1 MWKLLLD
8 LKPAE
13 IVALLD
19 LSYLEDVLTPDD
31 ALAILVEQYA
41 SRPQRENLLATG
53 YEGYDTSVGW
63 IQYDDQRVA
72 SNAQRALDAGFRAF
86 KLKVGSPDAI
96 ADIRRAQLLR
106 HIVGDDAR
114 VMVDANQQW
123 SVPKAIAICR
133 MLAAI
138 SPYWIEEP
146 THPDDILGHRQ
157 IAAEIAPL
165 SIALGEHVPNR
176 VIFKNY
182 LETGCIRF
190 LQPDACASAVSV
202 SS

>member
-1 MWKLLLD
+1 M
-8 LKPAE
+8 A
-13 IVALLD
+13 A
-19 LSYLEDVLTPDD
+19 
-31 ALAILVEQYA
+31 
-41 SRPQRENLLATG
+41 
-53 YEGYDTSVGW
+53 
-63 IQYDDQRVA
+63 
-72 SNAQRALDAGFRAF
+72 NAQRALDAGFRAF
-86 KLKVGSPDAI
+86 KLEGRLTGRHRRYSP
-96 ADIRRAQLLR
+96 AQLLR

-133 MLAAI
+133 MSTAI
-138 SPYWIEEP
+138 SPYLDRRAYSSRR
-146 THPDDILGHRQ
+146 HPRHRQ

-190 LQPDACASAVSV
+190 LQPDCVRIGGVSEFLTVSLMAKKFGVPVVPHVGDMGQIHQHLVLFNHVALDLPKLFLETFHTCAAT
-202 SS
+202 SSILRK